1 MKIVLSVL
9 WLACNAIIVE
19 KGQSAI
25 LVCIDQEKQAEIR
38 KETTG
43 SWFMFRVSK
52 VVLWYETVVQELSIS
67 DHFLI
72 HKTKVTFL
80 SGNFVELFSRE
91 R

>member
-38 KETTG
+38 KETTLD
-43 SWFMFRVSK
+43 SCCMFRKWFFDSKQWFKSRVSRIIFRYIK
-52 VVLWYETVVQELSIS
+52 QRS
-67 DHFLI
+67 
-72 HKTKVTFL
+72 
-80 SGNFVELFSRE
+80 LF
-91 R
+91 